1 MAIGKTNI
9 SIDLVRRTIGSS
21 KTDVGGLCTDD
32 KVNMFS
38 YYKPVDSDRITT
50 DPNSDW
56 PSLVKNSFGL
66 IIPSL
71 TVPID
76 TSLNWSRDKPKG
88 GALSPYRLSDFGGY
102 EHAAKPCISSG
113 CTDKVSVNM
122 MDSGYTSRT
131 FTFEQIPAD
140 SKTNV
145 SALNIGKI
153 QDYYWGFAML
163 ESLTSTDGPIRT
175 CDKPIKEGGN
185 SLTVD
190 FFELGASSTHKYLL
204 FLLSKNKSTG
214 IAPDSWNLSEIA
226 EIEPLVV
233 YHNDTFINPVPLN
246 IFWSL
251 LYTASLVGITTEG
264 ATYNFYPVSNFQTTP
279 LLINGSVWL
288 KIHITNIAEHTI
300 TYTTLFDVEVIS
312 VFGTTERGGPLIT
325 TDASG
330 NRVDQFHLTAGES
343 MDLVLEI
350 DLFTYKN
357 GEPQIE
363 NLPSQTITSHV
374 NVKFGED
381 TVVQT
386 GNFKIRGM

>member
-71 TVPID
+71 TLPID
-76 TSLNWSRDKPKG
+76 TSLNWSWDKPKG

-102 EHAAKPCISSG
+102 DHAAKPCISSG
-113 CTDKVSVNM
+113 CTGKVSVNM
-122 MDSGYTSRT
+122 MDTGYTSRT

-140 SKTNV
+140 SKSNV
-145 SALNIGKI
+145 SAMNIGAI
-153 QDYYWGFAML
+153 QNYYWGVAML

-185 SLTVD
+185 SLTID
-190 FFELGASSTHKYLL
+190 FFELGALATHKYML
-204 FLLSKNKSTG
+204 FLLSKKQSTG
-214 IAPDSWNLSEIA
+214 IAPNSWNLSEVT

-233 YHNDTFINPVPLN
+233 YHNNTFINPVPLN
-246 IFWSL
+246 IFWSI
-251 LYTASLVGITTEG
+251 LYTSTLVGITTDG
-264 ATYNFYPVSNFQTTP
+264 AIYNFYPVSNFQTTP